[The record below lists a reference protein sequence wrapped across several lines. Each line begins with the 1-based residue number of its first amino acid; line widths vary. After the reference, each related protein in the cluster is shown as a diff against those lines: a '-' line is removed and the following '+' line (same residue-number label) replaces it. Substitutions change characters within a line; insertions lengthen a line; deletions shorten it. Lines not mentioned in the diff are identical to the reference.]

1 MKKSHSLSIFSSVII
16 SFIILSSCRNYIAS
30 VGMKS
35 MDSNKDGN
43 VSKEEVMSQY
53 LIDCKNENPN
63 SVDDCMKKAR
73 EEYTKMLAKFD
84 KNGDQQLNKEEFK
97 AYLSS
102 K

>member
-1 MKKSHSLSIFSSVII
+1 MKKSHSLSIFSSVLI
-16 SFIILSSCRNYIAS
+16 SFILFSSCRNYIAS

-43 VSKEEVMSQY
+43 VSKEEVMAQY
-53 LIDCKNENPN
+53 QIDCRNENPN
-63 SVDDCMKKAR
+63 SVDDCMKKAK
-73 EEYTKMLAKFD
+73 EEFTQMLVKFD